1 MVKVLF
7 DHNMPPAIARAL
19 NEVIS
24 LDGHAAYALRDKFP
38 VNITDI
44 QYFGQ
49 LGSEADWI
57 VISKDLA
64 NARRGPERQ
73 AILKSGVLAFYLA
86 KSVQK
91 QSITEQS
98 ATILWQW
105 DRLVQQRRNN
115 ANGLFQLPIGKGSKF
130 TAL

>member
-7 DHNMPPAIARAL
+7 DHNMPPALAHAL
-19 NEVIS
+19 NPVINVG
-24 LDGHAAYALRDKFP
+24 GHEAFPLRDKFP
-38 VNITDI
+38 INVSDI
-44 QYFGQ
+44 DYFTE
-49 LGSEADWI
+49 LGKESGWI
-57 VISKDLA
+57 VISKDTT
-64 NARRGPERQ
+64 NARRGPERR
-73 AILKSGVLAFYLA
+73 AILNSGVLAFYLA

-91 QSITEQS
+91 QSITEQA

-105 DRLVQQRRNN
+105 DRLVEQRRNN